1 MPNPFDWRTV
11 LLAKHAQH
19 VALIHFPIALFIVGV
34 IFDVC
39 ATWTKKQTF
48 ATVAFFN
55 LGVAALSVPP
65 VLLTG
70 VAAWRWQLEAQ
81 PMKGILLYH
90 VVAAVFSA
98 VIIVAGWWAHYRGR
112 RNNCLPSWRL
122 PLELAGVGL
131 LMVTGHL
138 GGFLSGVNG

>member
-1 MPNPFDWRTV
+1 MPDPFDWRTL

-19 VALIHFPIALFIVGV
+19 VPLIHFPIALFIVGV
-34 IFDVC
+34 IFDVR

-48 ATVAFFN
+48 ATAAFFN
-55 LGVAALSVPP
+55 LSVAALSVLP

-81 PMKGILLYH
+81 PIKGVLLYH
-90 VVAAVFSA
+90 LAAAALSA
-98 VIIVAGWWAHYRGR
+98 LIIVAVWWAHYRGR
-112 RNNCLPSWRL
+112 HNNSLPGWRW
-122 PLELAGVGL
+122 PLELVGVGL
-131 LMVTGHL
+131 LMLTGHL

>member
-1 MPNPFDWRTV
+1 MPNPFEWRMV
-11 LLAKHAQH
+11 LLAEHAQH
-19 VALIHFPIALFIVGV
+19 VALIHFPIALFIAGV

-48 ATVAFFN
+48 AAAAFFN
-55 LGVAALSVPP
+55 LSVAALSLPP
-65 VLLTG
+65 VLITG
-70 VAAWRWQLEAQ
+70 VAAWQWQLEGQ

-90 VVAAVFSA
+90 VVAAAFSA
-98 VIIVAGWWAHYRGR
+98 VIIVAGWWAHYHGR
-112 RNNCLPSWRL
+112 RTNSLPAWRL

-131 LMVTGHL
+131 LMITGHL